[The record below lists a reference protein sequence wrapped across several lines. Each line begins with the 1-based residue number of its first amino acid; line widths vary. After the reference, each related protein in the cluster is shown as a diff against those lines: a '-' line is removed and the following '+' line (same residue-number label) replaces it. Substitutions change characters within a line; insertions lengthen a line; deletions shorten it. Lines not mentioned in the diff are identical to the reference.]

1 MSKVTDCAREL
12 GQAIVD
18 SEEYKTMQ
26 MTEKT
31 AMSDPAVAA
40 AMSRYLEAKDNMH
53 AAMSMGD
60 ADQIALQPG
69 DGRRAA
75 GTQCV
80 PAVDAMT
87 TARQNFS
94 ELMNQVNHVL
104 EFMIT
109 GEVEQG
115 GGCTG
120 NCASCGGATE
130 QRTKEKADGGT

>member
-18 SEEYKTMQ
+18 SEEYKAMQ
-26 MTEKT
+26 ITEKT
-31 AMSDPAVAA
+31 AMNDPAVAA
-40 AMSRYLEAKDNMH
+40 AMSRYLEAKDGMH
-53 AAMSMGD
+53 AAMSAGN
-60 ADQIALQPG
+60 ADEIARFSQEMDNAQQTLNSM
-69 DGRRAA
+69 
-75 GTQCV
+75 

-109 GEVEQG
+109 GEVEQSS
-115 GGCTG
+115 GCTG
-120 NCASCGGATE
+120 NCASCGGCH
-130 QRTKEKADGGT
+130 

>member
-26 MTEKT
+26 MAEKT

-40 AMSRYLEAKDNMH
+40 AMSRYLEAKMSAGNADEIARFSQEMDDVQQALN
-53 AAMSMGD
+53 AM
-60 ADQIALQPG
+60 
-69 DGRRAA
+69 
-75 GTQCV
+75 

-120 NCASCGGATE
+120 NCASCGGCH
-130 QRTKEKADGGT
+130 

>member
-1 MSKVTDCAREL
+1 MN
-12 GQAIVD
+12 
-18 SEEYKTMQ
+18 
-26 MTEKT
+26 
-31 AMSDPAVAA
+31 DPAVAA
-40 AMSRYLEAKDNMH
+40 AMSRYLEAKDSMH
-53 AAMSMGD
+53 AAMSTGD
-60 ADQIALQPG
+60 ADQIAHFSQEMDDAQQALN
-69 DGRRAA
+69 AM
-75 GTQCV
+75 

-120 NCASCGGATE
+120 NCASCGGCH
-130 QRTKEKADGGT
+130 

>member
-18 SEEYKTMQ
+18 SEEYKAMQ
-26 MTEKT
+26 ITEKT
-31 AMSDPAVAA
+31 AMNDPAVAA
-40 AMSRYLEAKDNMH
+40 AMSRYLEAKDGMH
-53 AAMSMGD
+53 AAMSAGN
-60 ADQIALQPG
+60 ANEIARFSQEMDNAQQTLNSM
-69 DGRRAA
+69 
-75 GTQCV
+75 

-109 GEVEQG
+109 GEVEQSS
-115 GGCTG
+115 GCTG
-120 NCASCGGATE
+120 NCASCGGCH
-130 QRTKEKADGGT
+130 

>member
-1 MSKVTDCAREL
+1 MSKVTDCARAL

-18 SEEYKTMQ
+18 SEEYKAMQ
-26 MTEKT
+26 ITEKT
-31 AMSDPAVAA
+31 AMNDPAVAA
-40 AMSRYLEAKDNMH
+40 AMSRYH
-53 AAMSMGD
+53 TAMSAGNADEIARFSQEMDD
-60 ADQIALQPG
+60 AQQTLNAM
-69 DGRRAA
+69 
-75 GTQCV
+75 

-109 GEVEQG
+109 GEVEQS

-120 NCASCGGATE
+120 NCASCGGCH
-130 QRTKEKADGGT
+130 

>member
-1 MSKVTDCAREL
+1 MSKVTDCARAL

-18 SEEYKTMQ
+18 SEEYKAMQ
-26 MTEKT
+26 IT
-31 AMSDPAVAA
+31 
-40 AMSRYLEAKDNMH
+40 EAKDGMH
-53 AAMSMGD
+53 AAMSAGNADEIARFSQEMDD
-60 ADQIALQPG
+60 AQQTLNAM
-69 DGRRAA
+69 
-75 GTQCV
+75 

-120 NCASCGGATE
+120 NCASCGGCH
-130 QRTKEKADGGT
+130 